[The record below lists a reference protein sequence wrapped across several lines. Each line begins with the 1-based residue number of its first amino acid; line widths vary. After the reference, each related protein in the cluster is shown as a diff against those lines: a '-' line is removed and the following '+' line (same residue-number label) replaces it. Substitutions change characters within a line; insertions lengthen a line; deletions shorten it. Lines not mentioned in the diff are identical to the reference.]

1 MAVQTTKGRDEE
13 AVVFNNILF
22 LLHASFSAEK
32 NCLCIFKNMRNDCFC
47 FFFLKFLRP

>member
-13 AVVFNNILF
+13 AVVFTNILF

-32 NCLCIFKNMRNDCFC
+32 NCLCIFKNMRNDCMLSV
-47 FFFLKFLRP
+47 FFFNF